1 MFVLKAE
8 NIKMIYDTYSG
19 KNTVIDGISL
29 MIEKGVFTAIV
40 GTSGSGK
47 TTLLK
52 ILGGLLKPSSG
63 KVYIENTDIYHLNEE
78 QLTILRRRNIGF
90 IFQEY
95 NLVPVLNVRENI
107 LLPLQL
113 DGLSIDEELFST
125 IIKILKIEDKLSAM
139 PQELSGG
146 QQQRVA
152 IARALIT
159 RPEIILADE
168 PTGSLDSKSSQE
180 VLGLLKLSSDLFHQ
194 TIIMITHNEATA
206 QMASR
211 VIHIEDGKILN

>member
-113 DGLSIDEELFST
+113 DGPCIDEELFST

-159 RPEIILADE
+159 KPEIILADE